1 MGVEGRGPTR
11 RRQRMTTTTTSGSR
25 QPRRARGRGGT
36 SRGVEGV
43 QQSDSRATA
52 VDMRKSRRLL
62 WRRCRCWLLLQ
73 GAAAGGC
80 CGAPVCAEQRAAS
93 VFDRSVRM
101 FRSAAA
107 LSSGATPSSAPG
119 GSPMEPE
126 PGSFAALARS
136 YNHRSPVSAER
147 LQTRGDRR
155 IGLLSLGWWGVLEPV
170 RQVHTVMR
178 ITHTH
183 TAHSPPAGRTPR
195 TDQRDHGVTDE
206 ASAEASAASSTQL
219 AGRRSVSLA

>member
-1 MGVEGRGPTR
+1 MEAVAIEGEGRARRRKMRSAGEEDEDEDGEEDEDEEGEEDMQIEIEMQDEEWAEDGVAQGVMGVEGRGPTR

-80 CGAPVCAEQRAAS
+80 CGAGVC
-93 VFDRSVRM
+93 
-101 FRSAAA
+101 
-107 LSSGATPSSAPG
+107 
-119 GSPMEPE
+119 
-126 PGSFAALARS
+126 
-136 YNHRSPVSAER
+136 
-147 LQTRGDRR
+147 
-155 IGLLSLGWWGVLEPV
+155 
-170 RQVHTVMR
+170 
-178 ITHTH
+178 
-183 TAHSPPAGRTPR
+183 
-195 TDQRDHGVTDE
+195 
-206 ASAEASAASSTQL
+206 
-219 AGRRSVSLA
+219 